1 VNRRPAADRRR
12 GWPAPKLALGAAVSD
27 GWAALVDLV
36 LPAGC
41 AGCRADRTP
50 LRRGVCAAC
59 EAAVA
64 ALVPHLVRPVPA
76 PPGLPPCAALGGY
89 QGVLRELVLSY
100 KERGRHGL
108 AGPLGALLADVV
120 AAHTGSPVLLVPVPG
135 TAQAAR
141 RRHGDHVARL
151 ARHAASRLR
160 TAGRQA
166 LVVHPLRAM
175 PRPDSAGLDSTAR
188 AAAAATAFRVRPGR
202 VARLRTLLRSSGA
215 EVVVVDDIVTTGA
228 TAAAVTARLA
238 EAGVP
243 VRAVAV
249 LAATARR
256 MPPARAIPPAR
267 PTPPGT
273 SRAVPPGSSRA
284 VPPARAVPPGKTS
297 RPAPPPT

>member
-1 VNRRPAADRRR
+1 M
-12 GWPAPKLALGAAVSD
+12 PKLALGAAVSD
-27 GWAALVDLV
+27 GWAALVDLGAALVDLV

-41 AGCRADRTP
+41 AGCRADRTR

-89 QGVLRELVLSY
+89 HGVLRELVLSY

-120 AAHTGSPVLLVPVPG
+120 AAHAGSPVLLVPVPG

-160 TAGRQA
+160 SAGRPA

-202 VARLRTLLRSSGA
+202 VARLRTLIRSSGA

-238 EAGVP
+238 EAGVRCGRWRCSP
-243 VRAVAV
+243 PRSAGC
-249 LAATARR
+249 R
-256 MPPARAIPPAR
+256 PPARYR
-267 PTPPGT
+267 PEPLAQCRLQREAG
-273 SRAVPPGSSRA
+273 RPGS
-284 VPPARAVPPGKTS
+284 PGGRTIS
-297 RPAPPPT
+297 TRTPNRG